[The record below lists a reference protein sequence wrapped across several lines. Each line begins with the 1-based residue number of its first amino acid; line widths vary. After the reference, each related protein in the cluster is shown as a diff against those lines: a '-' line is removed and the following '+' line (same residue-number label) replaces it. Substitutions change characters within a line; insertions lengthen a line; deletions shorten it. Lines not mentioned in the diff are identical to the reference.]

1 MRFLGLLTGQKC
13 SAASFARP
21 GLLEKV
27 ARLMDDFS
35 ALGEPLADDIDVAA
49 PGARVTLSAGR
60 FTIRGN
66 TLSQAAECGVSYGV
80 FDVDSL
86 AEAVAWTKCFLQAIG
101 EGECEIR
108 PLDARSDYALA

>member
-13 SAASFARP
+13 SPASLTRP

-27 ARLMDDFS
+27 ARLMDESFAS
-35 ALGEPLADDIDVAA
+35 GEPLADEIDLAA

-60 FTIRGN
+60 FTIRGEAL
-66 TLSQAAECGVSYGV
+66 TDAGESGVSYGV

-86 AEAVAWTKCFLQAIG
+86 SEAVAWTKCFLQAIG
-101 EGECEIR
+101 EGECELR
-108 PLDARSDYALA
+108 PLDARSDFALV